1 MENAIAEEEERNQN
15 PVLVETKSFF
25 DGKEEPD
32 QEKSQV
38 KRLKTE
44 ELVLSECENDED
56 EFQEPSKPN
65 ISATEIEDP
74 ADKPIQITTVVE
86 DFDNEPVKDQ
96 QLAAK
101 GESSDEDEFM

>member
-1 MENAIAEEEERNQN
+1 LIAKN
-15 PVLVETKSFF
+15 LGAATAFA

-32 QEKSQV
+32 QEKSELNRQ
-38 KRLKTE
+38 KTE
-44 ELVLSECENDED
+44 ELVLSQVEDDED
-56 EFQEPSKPN
+56 EFQEPSKPD